1 MRRNSEVAKRYAKA
15 LYQLS
20 LAGDHTEKPHKILE
34 ELKVFE
40 KVFVKDTETRKFL
53 CSPVISE
60 EEKHEVV
67 NALETVLPSIT
78 RFLTVLVESGRI
90 EIFREIVAEF
100 ERISEETSGELTV
113 KLETAR
119 KFSDRTVEEIK
130 NLLEQQWRK
139 KVRFETT
146 INPELLGGFVASAS
160 GKSMNASALAQLEH
174 LGEQLVSA

>member
-1 MRRNSEVAKRYAKA
+1 MRRNSEAAKRYAKA

-20 LAGDHTEKPHKILE
+20 SAGDHTEKPHKILE

-40 KVFVKDTETRKFL
+40 KVFNKDVETRKFL
-53 CSPVISE
+53 CSPVVSL
-60 EEKHEVV
+60 EEKQAVISAIEGVM
-67 NALETVLPSIT
+67 PSIS
-78 RFLTVLVESGRI
+78 RFLAVLVESGRI

-100 ERISEETSGELTV
+100 EKISEEASGELSV

-130 NLLEQQWRK
+130 NLLEQQWRR

-146 INPELLGGFVASAS
+146 INPELLGGFIASAS
-160 GKSMNASALAQLEH
+160 GKSMNASALAQLEN